1 MNLSLDW
8 ATLNQRIQEYGEK
21 SDDADTVLGDNVSLV
36 PVEGAGRG
44 LRAERDL
51 AGGQVMSVICKDNQ
65 NTDGPVKFFLNCK
78 DAALQVLMYVSLR
91 ENLAQSFHAVT

>member
-8 ATLNQRIQEYGEK
+8 STLNKRLQDYGEN
-21 SDDADTVLGDNVSLV
+21 SADDDTVLGDNVSLV

-51 AGGQVMSVICKDNQ
+51 AGGQVMSVRNLP
-65 NTDGPVKFFLNCK
+65 TVPPVPT
-78 DAALQVLMYVSLR
+78 S
-91 ENLAQSFHAVT
+91 SIT

>member
-51 AGGQVMSVICKDNQ
+51 AGGQVMSVICKENQ
-65 NTDGPVKFFLNCK
+65 NTDGPVQFF
-78 DAALQVLMYVSLR
+78 
-91 ENLAQSFHAVT
+91 

>member
-8 ATLNQRIQEYGEK
+8 ATLNKRLQDYGEK
-21 SDDADTVLGDNVSLV
+21 TADDDTVLGDNVSLV

-51 AGGQVMSVICKDNQ
+51 AGGQVMSV
-65 NTDGPVKFFLNCK
+65 
-78 DAALQVLMYVSLR
+78 R
-91 ENLAQSFHAVT
+91 NLPTVPPSSIT

>member
-8 ATLNQRIQEYGEK
+8 ATLNKRLKDYGEK
-21 SDDADTVLGDNVSLV
+21 SADDDTVLGDNVSLV

-51 AGGQVMSVICKDNQ
+51 AGGQVMPTICQKPEESKYCMQSD
-65 NTDGPVKFFLNCK
+65 
-78 DAALQVLMYVSLR
+78 
-91 ENLAQSFHAVT
+91 NLA